1 MVKLQQDKYGVKAQ
15 IGYIDTD
22 RFIIHIKTEDF
33 PNYVKD
39 DEEKRFNTSNHKAE
53 RPLQIII
60 VIIII
65 IIIIIIMKIE
75 NWLV

>member
-39 DEEKRFNTSNHKAE
+39 EEKRFKTSNHKVE
-53 RPLQIII
+53 RHLQ
-60 VIIII
+60 IIII
-65 IIIIIIMKIE
+65 IIIIIIKIG

>member
-1 MVKLQQDKYGVKAQ
+1 MSFGKITARQ
-15 IGYIDTD
+15 IWCKSSGYIDTD

-60 VIIII
+60 
-65 IIIIIIMKIE
+65 IIIIIMKIE

>member
-1 MVKLQQDKYGVKAQ
+1 MSFGKITARQ
-15 IGYIDTD
+15 IWCKSSGYIDTD

-39 DEEKRFNTSNHKAE
+39 EEKRFKTSNHKVE
-53 RPLQIII
+53 RHLQ
-60 VIIII
+60 IIII
-65 IIIIIIMKIE
+65 IIIIIIKIG